1 MFYPILS
8 FSFIILYLFAEL
20 DLSNNR
26 ISMLPG
32 EMTNCTQL
40 ESIDISSNSFVT
52 LPPVLAEM
60 PSITKIIARKN
71 YVAEL
76 DVEVVASLGNLATL
90 NLEENPLNK
99 TTYEDLERLTS
110 LQILLSPRTML
121 RAAVMGSLVP
131 WRHMATESVLPA
143 GMKPT
148 LMSGRGNSVPRSFT
162 SSFWSRAVRTSRAV
176 NIWEGGGQTE
186 V

>member
-1 MFYPILS
+1 
-8 FSFIILYLFAEL
+8 
-20 DLSNNR
+20 
-26 ISMLPG
+26 MLPG

-110 LQILLSPRTML
+110 LQILLSPRTL
-121 RAAVMGSLVP
+121 
-131 WRHMATESVLPA
+131 EE
-143 GMKPT
+143 
-148 LMSGRGNSVPRSFT
+148 
-162 SSFWSRAVRTSRAV
+162 
-176 NIWEGGGQTE
+176 WEDLSI
-186 V
+186 

>member
-1 MFYPILS
+1 VVQRLNTAKEEQDGTLDLS
-8 FSFIILYLFAEL
+8 QCQLTQLPDAVFLLMKNVSLSSCNLSGNLIQKIPAKLAINFCLIKEL

-60 PSITKIIARKN
+60 PSIKKIIARKN
-71 YVAEL
+71 YMAEL

-110 LQILLSPRTML
+110 LQILLSPRTM
-121 RAAVMGSLVP
+121 
-131 WRHMATESVLPA
+131 EE
-143 GMKPT
+143 
-148 LMSGRGNSVPRSFT
+148 
-162 SSFWSRAVRTSRAV
+162 
-176 NIWEGGGQTE
+176 WEDLSI
-186 V
+186 

>member
-1 MFYPILS
+1 
-8 FSFIILYLFAEL
+8 
-20 DLSNNR
+20 
-26 ISMLPG
+26 MLPG

-110 LQILLSPRTML
+110 LQILLSPRTM
-121 RAAVMGSLVP
+121 
-131 WRHMATESVLPA
+131 EE
-143 GMKPT
+143 
-148 LMSGRGNSVPRSFT
+148 
-162 SSFWSRAVRTSRAV
+162 
-176 NIWEGGGQTE
+176 WEDLSI
-186 V
+186 

>member
-1 MFYPILS
+1 MATNICLSLHRLKNKYMMTPFTYMFYPILS
-8 FSFIILYLFAEL
+8 FSLIILYLFAEL

-110 LQILLSPRTML
+110 LQILLSPRTM
-121 RAAVMGSLVP
+121 
-131 WRHMATESVLPA
+131 EE
-143 GMKPT
+143 
-148 LMSGRGNSVPRSFT
+148 
-162 SSFWSRAVRTSRAV
+162 
-176 NIWEGGGQTE
+176 WEDLSI
-186 V
+186 